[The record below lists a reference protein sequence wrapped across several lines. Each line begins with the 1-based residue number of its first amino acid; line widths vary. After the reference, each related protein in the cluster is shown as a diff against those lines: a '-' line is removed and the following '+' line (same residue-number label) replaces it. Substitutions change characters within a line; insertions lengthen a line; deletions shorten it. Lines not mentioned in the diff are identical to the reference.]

1 MAGNQK
7 QLKQRINAVGNVKK
21 ITKAMQMIA
30 SSKVKAAERRMH
42 LARMFAK
49 DMLTICPAPSK
60 EPEAPKNVLFV
71 PICSDR
77 GLCGSLNSNVTRAV
91 RRSCDERLAA
101 KDAFGVVA
109 IGEKARAHL
118 ERGYRDNF
126 CYVATDAGK
135 SKPATFAE
143 VALIAEHLLR
153 QNFDEMHIY
162 YNKFVNSL
170 TNQLQVMRI
179 PSLQRLLADRDAWK
193 DFELEGV
200 DEEILENL
208 YEFRVATMLF
218 GFMSENSCSEMSAR
232 VNSMSASSKNAAEL
246 VEKLLLEY
254 NRTRQSQVTT
264 ELMEVISGALSV
276 DEQINK

>member
-7 QLKQRINAVGNVKK
+7 QLKQRINAVSNVKK

-30 SSKVKAAERRMH
+30 SSKVKSAERRMQ
-42 LARMFAK
+42 LTRTFGK
-49 DMLTICPAPSK
+49 DMLTVWPAPSK
-60 EPEAPKNVLFV
+60 EPEAAKNILFV

-77 GLCGSLNSNVTRAV
+77 GLCGSLNTTVTRLVKRA
-91 RRSCDERLAA
+91 CDEKLAA
-101 KDAFGVVA
+101 KDPFGIVA

-118 ERGYRDNF
+118 ERAYSANF

-135 SKPATFAE
+135 SKPVTFAE
-143 VALIAEHLLR
+143 VSLITEHILR
-153 QNFDEMHIY
+153 QNFDEVHVF
-162 YNKFVNSL
+162 YNKFINSI
-170 TNQLQVMRI
+170 TNQLQSVRI

-208 YEFRVATMLF
+208 YEFRLATLLF
-218 GFMSENSCSEMSAR
+218 SFMAENGCSEMSAR
-232 VNSMSASSKNAAEL
+232 VNCMSTSSKNASEL
-246 VEKLLLEY
+246 VDKLLLEY

-276 DEQINK
+276 EQSKK